1 MNDLD
6 YLIRDID
13 EIKRRNVQV
22 EADKAWETS
31 LFRRVLIALFT
42 YLTISV
48 YLYAINIDR
57 PFLNAIVP
65 TVCFLLSTLTL
76 PFIKRAWLK
85 KYSK

>member
-1 MNDLD
+1 MNDLEN
-6 YLIRDID
+6 LIKDVD
-13 EIKRRNVQV
+13 EIKRRNMQV

-31 LFRRVLIALFT
+31 LFRRALIALFT

-65 TVCFLLSTLTL
+65 TVCFLLSTMTL
-76 PFIKRAWLK
+76 PFIKKAWLK
-85 KYSK
+85 KYIK